1 MAARTGREW
10 PVPRR
15 SLLSRLGPE
24 DGMALFDEALRTGR
38 PALVPMHLGARTTA
52 DEVPSV
58 LRDLIQ
64 PARRAVS
71 AEPAAAPLPE
81 RLSSLSEP
89 AATEL
94 LLAMV
99 RDTAAAALG
108 HSDLA
113 AIDADGAFWDVGF
126 SSLIA
131 VEFRNRLGELTGVR
145 LSAAIVYDQPTPR
158 MLAEHLMARLR
169 PVTADL
175 V

>member
-1 MAARTGREW
+1 
-10 PVPRR
+10 
-15 SLLSRLGPE
+15 
-24 DGMALFDEALRTGR
+24 
-38 PALVPMHLGARTTA
+38 ARTTA